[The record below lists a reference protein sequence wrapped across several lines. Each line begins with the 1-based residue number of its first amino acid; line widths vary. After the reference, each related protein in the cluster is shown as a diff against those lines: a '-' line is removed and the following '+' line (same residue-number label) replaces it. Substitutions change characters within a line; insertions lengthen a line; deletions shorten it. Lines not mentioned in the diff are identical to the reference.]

1 MFVSKKLSLSFCAVS
16 LALSSSVVQGI
27 EITSTDD
34 ASVLSDTL
42 IISNSGV
49 TVTSAVL
56 SGGMNGADFST
67 QAGTYTNHSGTY
79 GLPSAGGV
87 VFSTGDVNHYADGP
101 NNNPGGVGSGEFPD
115 TGDGPWDGE
124 GEGDGENPGNGSD
137 NGNEL
142 ECPSCFEPQGDQQV
156 SVNSDINSSAPSNT
170 IDNETSFENNPA
182 TDEQNALLTQITG
195 QEEHFDPIEL
205 SITFDVDDSVSVIS
219 FVGAFGSEEFPEY
232 VNSQYVDGFGMF
244 LNGVNLAS
252 AEVTDGS
259 TDGAPALININH
271 PDFAP
276 VEGTELNGML
286 APNGIPILQFD
297 IPVEPGSTGNTFTLL
312 LANASDSEFDT
323 TIFLS
328 SFGNFDA
335 EGGESEFTPIM
346 PDETSD
352 NGDFVFTLPEVDAGE
367 TIWFDPDVATGYT
380 YSATDGGMFA
390 SVTAPTLLSVNDSDG
405 YLLSY
410 LVNGVEQVV
419 ALTSGQTFAFDM
431 PVPEFTI
438 SSINVELALD
448 PTDPLAF
455 VTGVAFSESGQ
466 FGVVQSPI
474 TEFVDDSV
482 AVTAPGTLAIFAL
495 SLIGLCGLR
504 RKKF

>member
-1 MFVSKKLSLSFCAVS
+1 MFVSKKLSLSFCAV
-16 LALSSSVVQGI
+16 ALSSSFAHGI
-27 EITSTDD
+27 QITSTGD

-42 IISNSGV
+42 IIPNSGV

-56 SGGMNGADFST
+56 SGGNSDFDFST
-67 QAGTYTNHSGTY
+67 QAGTYTNATGTY
-79 GLPSAGGV
+79 GLPSEGGV
-87 VFSTGDVNHYADGP
+87 VFSTGDVSHYEDGP
-101 NNNPGGVGSGEFPD
+101 NNFPGGNLG
-115 TGDGPWDGE
+115 
-124 GEGDGENPGNGSD
+124 GENPDDGSEEELPD

-142 ECPSCFEPQGDQQV
+142 ECPSCFGPQNTQQTTT
-156 SVNSDINSSAPSNT
+156 NT
-170 IDNETSFENNPA
+170 ITPAPEITSENSEIGDEVGGEGSPA
-182 TDEQNALLTQITG
+182 TDEQNALLSEITG
-195 QEEHFDPIEL
+195 QSEHFDPIEL

-219 FVGAFGSEEFPEY
+219 FVGAFGSEEYPDF
-232 VNSQYVDGFGMF
+232 VNSEFVDGFGMF
-244 LNGVNLAS
+244 LNGVNVAGTPAS
-252 AEVTDGS
+252 DGS
-259 TDGAPALININH
+259 TDGNLLPININH

-276 VEGTELNGML
+276 VEGTELNGLL
-286 APNGIPILQFD
+286 APNGVPILRFD

-312 LANASDSEFDT
+312 LADASDSALDT

-335 EGGESEFTPIM
+335 ETGDSEFTPIL
-346 PDETSD
+346 PDTSNPTNE
-352 NGDFVFTLPEVDAGE
+352 NGDFVFVLPEVEAGE
-367 TIWFDPDVATGYT
+367 TIWIDPDVATGYT
-380 YSATDGGMFA
+380 YTATDGGLFA

-419 ALTSGQTFAFDM
+419 ALASGQTFEFDM

-455 VTGVAFSESGQ
+455 VTGVAFSEGGQ
-466 FGVVQSPI
+466 FGVIQSPN

-482 AVTAPGTLAIFAL
+482 AVSAPGTFAIFAL
-495 SLIGLCGLR
+495 SLLGLCGLR

>member
-16 LALSSSVVQGI
+16 LALSSSFAQSI
-27 EITSTDD
+27 EITSSSD
-34 ASVLSDTL
+34 ASLLSDTL
-42 IISNSGV
+42 IIPNSGL

-56 SGGMNGADFST
+56 SGGMNDVDFSA
-67 QAGTYTNHSGTY
+67 QAGTYTNRTGTY

-87 VFSTGDVNHYADGP
+87 VFSTGDVSHYEDGP
-101 NNNPGGVGSGEFPD
+101 NNFPG
-115 TGDGPWDGE
+115 GE
-124 GEGDGENPGNGSD
+124 GEGEGEGGGEDENSGPPPD

-142 ECPSCFEPQGDQQV
+142 ECPSCFDQPNAQQV
-156 SVNSDINSSAPSNT
+156 PENSASNAPTPSSTQVNSPL
-170 IDNETSFENNPA
+170 DNDELEQSEPNPA

-195 QEEHFDPIEL
+195 QTEHFDPIEL

-219 FVGAFGSEEFPEY
+219 FVGAFGSEEFPEF
-232 VNSQYVDGFGMF
+232 VDTEFVDGFGMF

-252 AEVTDGS
+252 AEVTGGS

-312 LANASDSEFDT
+312 LADASDSALDT

-346 PDETSD
+346 PDDTSD

-367 TIWFDPDVATGYT
+367 TIWIDPDVATGYT
-380 YSATDGGMFA
+380 YTATDGGLFA

-419 ALTSGQTFAFDM
+419 ALTSGQTFDFDV

-455 VTGVAFSESGQ
+455 VTGVAFSEGGQ
-466 FGVVQSPI
+466 FGVIQSPI
-474 TEFVDDSV
+474 TQFVDDSV
-482 AVTAPGTLAIFAL
+482 AVSAPGTVAIFAL
-495 SLIGLCGLR
+495 SLIGLCALR

>member
-1 MFVSKKLSLSFCAVS
+1 LPENS
-16 LALSSSVVQGI
+16 
-27 EITSTDD
+27 
-34 ASVLSDTL
+34 ASNAPTPS
-42 IISNSGV
+42 
-49 TVTSAVL
+49 
-56 SGGMNGADFST
+56 ST
-67 QAGTYTNHSGTY
+67 Q
-79 GLPSAGGV
+79 
-87 VFSTGDVNHYADGP
+87 VNSP
-101 NNNPGGVGSGEFPD
+101 L
-115 TGDGPWDGE
+115 
-124 GEGDGENPGNGSD
+124 D
-137 NGNEL
+137 NDEL
-142 ECPSCFEPQGDQQV
+142 EQSEP
-156 SVNSDINSSAPSNT
+156 
-170 IDNETSFENNPA
+170 NPA

-195 QEEHFDPIEL
+195 QTEHFDPIEL

-219 FVGAFGSEEFPEY
+219 FVGAFGSEEFPEF
-232 VNSQYVDGFGMF
+232 VDTEFVDGFGMF
-244 LNGVNLAS
+244 LNGVNLAR

-312 LANASDSEFDT
+312 LADASDSALDT

-346 PDETSD
+346 PDDTSD

-367 TIWFDPDVATGYT
+367 TIWIDPDVATGYT
-380 YSATDGGMFA
+380 YTATDGGLFA

-419 ALTSGQTFAFDM
+419 ALTSGQTFDFDV

-455 VTGVAFSESGQ
+455 VTGVAFSEGGQ
-466 FGVVQSPI
+466 FGVIQSPI
-474 TEFVDDSV
+474 TQFVDDSV
-482 AVTAPGTLAIFAL
+482 AVSAPGTVAIFAL
-495 SLIGLCGLR
+495 SLIGLCALR

>member
-27 EITSTDD
+27 EIMSTDD

-42 IISNSGV
+42 IIPNSGV

-56 SGGMNGADFST
+56 SGGMNDVGLSAQS
-67 QAGTYTNHSGTY
+67 GTYTNHSGTY

-87 VFSTGDVNHYADGP
+87 VFSTGDVNNYEDGP
-101 NNNPGGVGSGEFPD
+101 NNSPGD
-115 TGDGPWDGE
+115 
-124 GEGDGENPGNGSD
+124 GDGESAGNGSD

-142 ECPSCFEPQGDQQV
+142 ECPSCFEPQGGQQV
-156 SVNSDINSSAPSNT
+156 LVNSGTNT
-170 IDNETSFENNPA
+170 SVPTNTLDNDGAFGNNPA

-219 FVGAFGSEEFPEY
+219 FVGAFGSEEFPDW
-232 VNSQYVDGFGMF
+232 VNTEFVDGFGMF
-244 LNGVNLAS
+244 LNGVNLAR
-252 AEVTDGS
+252 AEVSDGS

-312 LANASDSEFDT
+312 LADASDSVLDT

-346 PDETSD
+346 PDDTTD

-380 YSATDGGMFA
+380 YTATDGGC
-390 SVTAPTLLSVNDSDG
+390 LL
-405 YLLSY
+405 
-410 LVNGVEQVV
+410 
-419 ALTSGQTFAFDM
+419 A
-431 PVPEFTI
+431 
-438 SSINVELALD
+438 
-448 PTDPLAF
+448 
-455 VTGVAFSESGQ
+455 
-466 FGVVQSPI
+466 
-474 TEFVDDSV
+474 
-482 AVTAPGTLAIFAL
+482 
-495 SLIGLCGLR
+495 
-504 RKKF
+504 

>member
-42 IISNSGV
+42 IIPNSGV

-56 SGGMNGADFST
+56 SGGMNDVGLSA

-87 VFSTGDVNHYADGP
+87 VFSTGDVNNYEDGP
-101 NNNPGGVGSGEFPD
+101 NNSPGD
-115 TGDGPWDGE
+115 
-124 GEGDGENPGNGSD
+124 GDGESAGNGSD

-142 ECPSCFEPQGDQQV
+142 ECPSCFEPQGGQQV
-156 SVNSDINSSAPSNT
+156 LVNSGTNT
-170 IDNETSFENNPA
+170 SVPTNTLDNDGAFGNNPA

-219 FVGAFGSEEFPEY
+219 FVGAFGSEEFPDW
-232 VNSQYVDGFGMF
+232 VNTEFVDGFGMF
-244 LNGVNLAS
+244 LNGVNLAR
-252 AEVTDGS
+252 AEVSDGS

-312 LANASDSEFDT
+312 LADASDSVLDT

-346 PDETSD
+346 PDDTTD

-380 YSATDGGMFA
+380 YTATDGGLFA

-419 ALTSGQTFAFDM
+419 ALTSGQTFDFDV

-455 VTGVAFSESGQ
+455 VTGVAFSENGQ

-474 TEFVDDSV
+474 TQFVDDSV
-482 AVTAPGTLAIFAL
+482 AVSAPGTLAIFAL
-495 SLIGLCGLR
+495 SLVGLCGLR

>member
-1 MFVSKKLSLSFCAVS
+1 PTPS
-16 LALSSSVVQGI
+16 
-27 EITSTDD
+27 
-34 ASVLSDTL
+34 
-42 IISNSGV
+42 
-49 TVTSAVL
+49 
-56 SGGMNGADFST
+56 ST
-67 QAGTYTNHSGTY
+67 Q
-79 GLPSAGGV
+79 
-87 VFSTGDVNHYADGP
+87 
-101 NNNPGGVGSGEFPD
+101 
-115 TGDGPWDGE
+115 
-124 GEGDGENPGNGSD
+124 
-137 NGNEL
+137 
-142 ECPSCFEPQGDQQV
+142 
-156 SVNSDINSSAPSNT
+156 VNSPL
-170 IDNETSFENNPA
+170 DNEAIEVSEPNPA

-195 QEEHFDPIEL
+195 QTEHFDPIEL

-219 FVGAFGSEEFPEY
+219 FVGAFGSEEFPEF
-232 VNSQYVDGFGMF
+232 VDTEFVDGFGMF

-252 AEVTDGS
+252 AEVTGGS

-312 LANASDSEFDT
+312 LADASDSALDT

-346 PDETSD
+346 PDDTSD

-367 TIWFDPDVATGYT
+367 TIWIDPDVATGYT
-380 YSATDGGMFA
+380 YTATDGGLFA

-419 ALTSGQTFAFDM
+419 ALTSGQTFDFDV

-455 VTGVAFSESGQ
+455 VTGVAFSEGGQ
-466 FGVVQSPI
+466 FGVIQSPI
-474 TEFVDDSV
+474 TQFVDDSV
-482 AVTAPGTLAIFAL
+482 AVSAPGTVAIFAL
-495 SLIGLCGLR
+495 SLIGLCALR

>member
-1 MFVSKKLSLSFCAVS
+1 MFVSKKLSLSFCAVAV
-16 LALSSSVVQGI
+16 ALSSSFAHGI
-27 EITSTDD
+27 QITSTGD

-42 IISNSGV
+42 IIPNSGV

-56 SGGMNGADFST
+56 SGGNSDFDFST
-67 QAGTYTNHSGTY
+67 QAGTYTNATGTY
-79 GLPSAGGV
+79 GLPSEGGV
-87 VFSTGDVNHYADGP
+87 VFSTGNVSHYEDGP
-101 NNNPGGVGSGEFPD
+101 NNFSGDENSGGGSEDDSDDIP
-115 TGDGPWDGE
+115 
-124 GEGDGENPGNGSD
+124 ENGTD

-142 ECPSCFEPQGDQQV
+142 ECPSCFEQQ
-156 SVNSDINSSAPSNT
+156 NSQQSTTNSTTPAPANT
-170 IDNETSFENNPA
+170 PENNEVGDEIGGEGSPA
-182 TDEQNALLTQITG
+182 TDEQNALLSEITG
-195 QEEHFDPIEL
+195 QAEHFDPIEL

-219 FVGAFGSEEFPEY
+219 FVGAFGSEEFPEF
-232 VNSQYVDGFGMF
+232 VDSEFVDGFGMF
-244 LNGVNLAS
+244 LNGVNVAGAPAS
-252 AEVTDGS
+252 DGS
-259 TDGAPALININH
+259 TDGNLLPININH
-271 PDFAP
+271 PDFAEI
-276 VEGTELNGML
+276 EGTELNGLL
-286 APNGIPILQFD
+286 APNGVPILRFD

-312 LANASDSEFDT
+312 LADASDSALDT

-335 EGGESEFTPIM
+335 ETGDSEFTPIL
-346 PDETSD
+346 PDASNPTNE
-352 NGDFVFTLPEVDAGE
+352 NGDFVFVLPEVEAGE
-367 TIWFDPDVATGYT
+367 TIWIDPDVATGYT
-380 YSATDGGMFA
+380 YTATDGGLFA

-419 ALTSGQTFAFDM
+419 ALASGQTFEFDM

-455 VTGVAFSESGQ
+455 VTGVAFSEGGQ
-466 FGVVQSPI
+466 FGVIQSPI

-482 AVTAPGTLAIFAL
+482 AVSAPGTFAIFAL
-495 SLIGLCGLR
+495 SLLGLCGLR